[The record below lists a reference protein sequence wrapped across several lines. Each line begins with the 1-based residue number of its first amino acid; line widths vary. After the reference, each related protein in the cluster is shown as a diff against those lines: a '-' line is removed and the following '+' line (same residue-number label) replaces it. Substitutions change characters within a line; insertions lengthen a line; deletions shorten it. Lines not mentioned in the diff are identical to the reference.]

1 MLVLSRKKGE
11 SIIIDGQIEVKV
23 IAVEGEMVK
32 LGIEAPKTVSIHRQ
46 EVYKVIQK
54 ENRAARLTQFDPK
67 WLDNNLLRN
76 RPVHD
81 EKDG

>member
-23 IAVEGEMVK
+23 VAVEGEMVK

-46 EVYKVIQK
+46 EVYQAIQE
-54 ENRAARLTQFDPK
+54 ENRAALLTRFDSE
-67 WLDNNLLRN
+67 WLKRQVS
-76 RPVHD
+76 PIQ
-81 EKDG
+81 EEE

>member
-23 IAVEGEMVK
+23 IAVEGDTVK

-46 EVYKVIQK
+46 EVYQAILA
-54 ENRAARLTQFDPK
+54 ENQAARLTRFDPE
-67 WLDNNLLRN
+67 WLKNSL
-76 RPVHD
+76 P
-81 EKDG
+81 

>member
-54 ENRAARLTQFDPK
+54 ENQAARLTQFDPK

>member
-1 MLVLSRKKGE
+1 MLVLSRKRGE

-46 EVYKVIQK
+46 EVYLAIK
-54 ENRAARLTQFDPK
+54 EENHAARLTQFNSE
-67 WLDNNLLRN
+67 WLKNGLL
-76 RPVHD
+76 
-81 EKDG
+81 EKRHTD

>member
-23 IAVEGEMVK
+23 IAVEGDVVK

-46 EVYKVIQK
+46 EVYQAIQE
-54 ENRAARLTQFDPK
+54 ENRAARLTQFDPE
-67 WLDNNLLRN
+67 WLKKQISLTK
-76 RPVHD
+76 
-81 EKDG
+81 EE

>member
-23 IAVEGEMVK
+23 IAVEGDTVR